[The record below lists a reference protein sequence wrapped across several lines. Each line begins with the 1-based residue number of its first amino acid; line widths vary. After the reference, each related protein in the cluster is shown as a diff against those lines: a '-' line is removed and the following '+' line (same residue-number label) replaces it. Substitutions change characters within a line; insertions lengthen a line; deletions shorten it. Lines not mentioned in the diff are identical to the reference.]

1 MIQTTVIPKAA
12 RHQETGFGLSTPSSE
27 HKRLQVVSPGGT
39 VKAGL
44 YDEEEPGVFSTTLS
58 SSLGLSLPN
67 PAPEI
72 DMGVKNSGPYLLFL
86 LEVI

>member
-12 RHQETGFGLSTPSSE
+12 RHQETGFGLSNPSSD
-27 HKRLQVVSPGGT
+27 HKRMQVVSPGGT

-44 YDEEEPGVFSTTLS
+44 YDDEETGVFSTTLS

-72 DMGVKNSGPYLLFL
+72 DMGVKNSGLKIILNYL
-86 LEVI
+86 I

>member
-1 MIQTTVIPKAA
+1 MQVI
-12 RHQETGFGLSTPSSE
+12 
-27 HKRLQVVSPGGT
+27 SPGGT

-44 YDEEEPGVFSTTLS
+44 YEEEEPGVFSTTLS

-72 DMGVKNSGPYLLFL
+72 DMGVKNSGWLIFCVEACPRLKGGEAFPLSIRNTLYRFWELG
-86 LEVI
+86 

>member
-1 MIQTTVIPKAA
+1 MVQTTVIPKAA
-12 RHQETGFGLSTPSSE
+12 RHQETGFGLSNPSVD
-27 HKRLQVVSPGGT
+27 HKRMQVVSPGGT

-44 YDEEEPGVFSTTLS
+44 YEEDDSGAFSTTLS

-72 DMGVKNSGPYLLFL
+72 DMEATSPGD
-86 LEVI
+86 